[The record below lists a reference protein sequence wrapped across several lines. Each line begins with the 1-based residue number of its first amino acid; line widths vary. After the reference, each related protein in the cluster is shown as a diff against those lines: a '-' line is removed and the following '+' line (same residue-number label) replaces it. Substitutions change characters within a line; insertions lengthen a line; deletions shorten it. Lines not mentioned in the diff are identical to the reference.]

1 MAERELTLKNEGKK
15 FGRYCSVEVRNFI
28 TGQKHTIG
36 NDFNITFEFFKTIDE
51 VDNASTG
58 TIRIVGVTKETFDIM
73 KSDGGEV
80 SLSVGYVNTEIDL
93 LFVAAITRMYLVVEN
108 GTLVTVIECSAN
120 VMNYHFSKGT
130 GFRFVSL
137 NDVSLYELMWR
148 LAKSSGANAE
158 ISYDNVPE
166 QSLSQIEE
174 FLKTKSYN
182 LYVEGND
189 LKSSFR
195 LSIKSCGI
203 DVTTFYRE
211 GVLIYSY
218 SLTQD
223 FMVYAMGHIS
233 EGYEKI
239 KKKSGNISSGN
250 TKETNQVMMTNIY
263 QTSKELESKATVL
276 SWSTGLISVT
286 PEFKIATVLE
296 TKALSANESLTEKSK
311 EAIANR
317 VEAKQKREAKNR
329 EMVASGKEPLKA
341 KQDKVRTV
349 RVNREYVRIR
359 ALMDINVKPQS
370 HILLLSKL
378 HNEARIYR
386 TRNVLYKG
394 NNQTGEFTIDAYC
407 EDSGGRY
414 DSVATNQDIATR
426 QSIDNTPKTD
436 LSALGV
442 DGELGDDT
450 SYGDE

>member
-1 MAERELTLKNEGKK
+1 MAETELTLKNEGKK

-28 TGQKHTIG
+28 TGQKHTID
-36 NDFNITFEFFKTIDE
+36 NEFNISFEFFKTIDE
-51 VDNASTG
+51 IDNASTG
-58 TIRIVGVTKETFDIM
+58 TIRISGVTKETFDIM

-80 SLSVGYVNTEIDL
+80 SLSVGYVNTEIDT
-93 LFVAAITRMYLVVEN
+93 LFIATITRMYLVVEN

-137 NDVSLYELMWR
+137 KDVSLYELMHR

-158 ISYDNVPE
+158 IYYNNVPE
-166 QSLSQIEE
+166 QLLSQIED
-174 FLKTKSYN
+174 FLKTRSHN
-182 LYVEGND
+182 LYIDSND
-189 LKSSFR
+189 LKDTFR
-195 LSIKSCGI
+195 QTIKAHGI
-203 DVTTFYRE
+203 DVTTFYRD
-211 GVLIYSY
+211 GTLMYSY

-223 FMVYAMGHIS
+223 FMVYAMNDIS
-233 EGYEKI
+233 EGYNKI

-250 TKETNQVMMTNIY
+250 TKKTNQIMMTNIY
-263 QTSKELESKATVL
+263 QTSKELEATATVL
-276 SWSTGLISVT
+276 GWDTGLISVT

-317 VEAKQKREAKNR
+317 LEAKKKREAKNR
-329 EMVASGKEPLKA
+329 ERVASGKEPLKA

-349 RVNREYVRIR
+349 RVNREYVRIK
-359 ALMDINVKPQS
+359 ALMNINVKPQS
-370 HILLLSKL
+370 HIVLVSKL
-378 HNEARIYR
+378 HNEPRIYR

-426 QSIDNTPKTD
+426 ESIDNIPKTD

-450 SYGDE
+450 SYGEE

>member
-1 MAERELTLKNEGKK
+1 MAEAELTLKNEGKK
-15 FGRYCSVEVRNFI
+15 FGRYCSVEVRNFV
-28 TGQKHTIG
+28 TGQKHTID
-36 NDFNITFEFFKTIDE
+36 NEFNISFEFFKTIDE
-51 VDNASTG
+51 IDNASTG
-58 TIRIVGVTKETFDIM
+58 TIRISGITKETFDIL

-80 SLSVGYVNTEIDL
+80 SLSVGYVNTEIDT
-93 LFVAAITRMYLVVEN
+93 LFIAAITRMYLVVEN

-137 NDVSLYELMWR
+137 TDVTLYELMWR

-158 ISYDNVPE
+158 ISYNNIPE
-166 QSLSQIEE
+166 QSLPQIEE
-174 FLKTKSYN
+174 FLKTKSHN
-182 LYVEGND
+182 LYIDGDD
-189 LKSSFR
+189 LKYTFR
-195 LSIKSCGI
+195 MVIKSHGI
-203 DVTTFYRE
+203 DVTTFYRDDI
-211 GVLIYSY
+211 LIYSY

-223 FMVYAMGHIS
+223 FMVYAMNDIS
-233 EGYEKI
+233 EGYKKV
-239 KKKSGNISSGN
+239 KKKSSVISSGN
-250 TKETNQVMMTNIY
+250 TKETNQTMMTSIY
-263 QTSKELESKATVL
+263 QTSKEIESTATVL
-276 SWSTGLISVT
+276 GWSTGLISVT

-296 TKALSANESLTEKSK
+296 TKALSVNESLTEKSK

-317 VEAKQKREAKNR
+317 LEAKNR
-329 EMVASGKEPLKA
+329 ERVTSGKEPLKA

-349 RVNREYVRIR
+349 RVNREYVRIK

-370 HILLLSKL
+370 HIVLVSKL
-378 HNEARIYR
+378 HNEPRIYR

-426 QSIDNTPKTD
+426 ESIDNTPKTD

-450 SYGDE
+450 SYGEE

>member
-1 MAERELTLKNEGKK
+1 MTETELTLKNEGKK
-15 FGRYCSVEVRNFI
+15 FGRYCSVEVRNFV
-28 TGQKHTIG
+28 TGQKHTID
-36 NDFNITFEFFKTIDE
+36 NEFNITFEFFKSIDE
-51 VDNASTG
+51 IDNASTG
-58 TIRIVGVTKETFDIM
+58 TIRISGITKETFDIL

-80 SLSVGYVNTEIDL
+80 SLSVGYVNTEIDI
-93 LFVAAITRMYLVVEN
+93 LFIAAITRMYLVVEN

-137 NDVSLYELMWR
+137 KDVSLYELMGR
-148 LAKSSGANAE
+148 LAESSGAKAE
-158 ISYDNVPE
+158 IYYNNVPE

-174 FLKTKSYN
+174 FLKTKSHN
-182 LYVEGND
+182 LYIDGDD
-189 LKSSFR
+189 LKYVFR
-195 LSIKSCGI
+195 ETIKAHGI
-203 DVTTFYRE
+203 DVTTLYKD
-211 GVLIYSY
+211 GVLFYSY

-223 FMVYAMGHIS
+223 FMVYAMNDIS
-233 EGYEKI
+233 EGYNKV

-250 TKETNQVMMTNIY
+250 TKETNQTMMTNIY
-263 QTSKELESKATVL
+263 QTSKELEATATVL
-276 SWSTGLISVT
+276 SWNTGLISVT

-311 EAIANR
+311 ESIANR
-317 VEAKQKREAKNR
+317 LEAKQKREAKNR
-329 EMVASGKEPLKA
+329 ERVASGKEPLKS

-349 RVNREYVRIR
+349 RVNREYVRIK

-370 HILLLSKL
+370 HIVLVSKL
-378 HNEARIYR
+378 HNEPRIYR

-407 EDSGGRY
+407 EDSGGRC

-426 QSIDNTPKTD
+426 ENIDNTPKTD

-442 DGELGDDT
+442 DGELGDNT

>member
-1 MAERELTLKNEGKK
+1 MAERELTLEKEGKK

-36 NDFNITFEFFKTIDE
+36 NEFNITFEFFKTIDE

-58 TIRIVGVTKETFDIM
+58 TIRISGVTKETFDIL

-80 SLSVGYVNTEIDL
+80 SLSVGYVNTEIDV
-93 LFVAAITRMYLVVEN
+93 LFIAAITRMYLVVEN

-130 GFRFVSL
+130 GFRFISL
-137 NDVSLYELMWR
+137 NDVSLHELMTR

-158 ISYDNVPE
+158 ISYNNVPE
-166 QSLSQIEE
+166 QLLLQIKEYVN
-174 FLKTKSYN
+174 TKSN
-182 LYVEGND
+182 RLYIDGDD
-189 LKSSFR
+189 LKYVLR
-195 LSIKSCGI
+195 MTLKACGI
-203 DVTTFYRE
+203 DVTTFYRD
-211 GVLIYSY
+211 GTLIYSY

-223 FMVYAMGHIS
+223 FLVYAMNDIS
-233 EGYEKI
+233 EGYQKI
-239 KKKSGNISSGN
+239 KKKSGNVSSGK
-250 TKETNQVMMTNIY
+250 TKESNQTTMTNIY

-276 SWSTGLISVT
+276 GWSTGLISVT

-317 VEAKQKREAKNR
+317 LEAKKKREAKNR
-329 EMVASGKEPLKA
+329 ERVASGKEPLKA

-370 HILLLSKL
+370 HILLISKL
-378 HNEARIYR
+378 HNEPRIYR

-414 DSVATNQDIATR
+414 DTVATNQDIATR
-426 QSIDNTPKTD
+426 ESIDNTPKTD

-450 SYGDE
+450 SYGSE

>member
-1 MAERELTLKNEGKK
+1 MTETELTLKNEGKK
-15 FGRYCSVEVRNFI
+15 FGRYCSVEVRNFV

-36 NDFNITFEFFKTIDE
+36 NEFNITFEFFKTIDE
-51 VDNASTG
+51 IDNASTG
-58 TIRIVGVTKETFDIM
+58 TIRISGITKETFDIL

-80 SLSVGYVNTEIDL
+80 SLSVGYVNTEIDI
-93 LFVAAITRMYLVVEN
+93 LFIAAITRMYLVVEN

-137 NDVSLYELMWR
+137 KDVSLYELMHR
-148 LAKSSGANAE
+148 LAKSNGANAE
-158 ISYDNVPE
+158 IYYNNVPE
-166 QSLSQIEE
+166 QLLSQIED
-174 FLKTKSYN
+174 FLKTRSHN
-182 LYVEGND
+182 LYIDGND
-189 LKSSFR
+189 LKDTFR
-195 LSIKSCGI
+195 QTIKAYGI
-203 DVTTFYRE
+203 DVTTFYNE
-211 GVLIYSY
+211 DGLMYSY

-223 FMVYAMGHIS
+223 FMVYAMGEIS
-233 EGYEKI
+233 EGYPKI
-239 KKKSGNISSGN
+239 KKKSGGISSGN

-263 QTSKELESKATVL
+263 QTSKELEATATVL
-276 SWSTGLISVT
+276 SWNTGLISVT

-317 VEAKQKREAKNR
+317 LEAKQKREAKNR

-349 RVNREYVRIR
+349 RVNREYVRIK

-370 HILLLSKL
+370 HIVLVSKL
-378 HNEARIYR
+378 HNEPRIYR

-426 QSIDNTPKTD
+426 ESIDNTPKTD

-450 SYGDE
+450 SYGEE